1 MKTLPYFFAAAL
13 LGISFF
19 FADCPASAQLVQ
31 NGGFETGSFS
41 SWTTSGNFS
50 TTLVSSSTNYVHS
63 GVYGAVL
70 GPAGSPGFLSQ
81 TLATT
86 PGQNYL
92 LSFWLNNLSGA
103 TPNQFSASWNGTNVF
118 SQTNLPAFGWT
129 NLVYFITATGSTTLL
144 QFGFRN
150 DQNYFGFD
158 AVSVTNV
165 PAIIFQPLVKTNG
178 SVRLGWSGLAGLAYQ
193 LQYKTNLAQ
202 AAWMNLGGVF
212 TSTNA
217 IVSTN
222 DTPGADR
229 QRFYRLL
236 VLP

>member
-1 MKTLPYFFAAAL
+1 MKPQPHFYAAAIF
-13 LGISFF
+13 GILFF
-19 FADCPASAQLVQ
+19 MGRAASAQLVQ

-41 SWTTSGNFS
+41 AWTTNGNFS
-50 TTLVSSSTNYVHS
+50 TTLVSSSSNYVHS

-81 TLATT
+81 TLATI

-103 TPNQFSASWNGTNVF
+103 TPNQFSARWNGAYVLN
-118 SQTNLPAFGWT
+118 QTNLPAFGWT
-129 NLVYFITATGSTTLL
+129 NLLFFVTATSSNTSL

-165 PAIIFQPLVKTNG
+165 PAIRLQPPVRTN
-178 SVRLGWSGLAGLAYQ
+178 SLVRLAWNGLDGLVYQ
-193 LQYKTNLAQ
+193 LQYKTNLTQ
-202 AAWMNLGGVF
+202 SAWLNLGVAF
-212 TSTNA
+212 TATNA
-217 IVSTN
+217 TVSTN

-236 VLP
+236 VWP